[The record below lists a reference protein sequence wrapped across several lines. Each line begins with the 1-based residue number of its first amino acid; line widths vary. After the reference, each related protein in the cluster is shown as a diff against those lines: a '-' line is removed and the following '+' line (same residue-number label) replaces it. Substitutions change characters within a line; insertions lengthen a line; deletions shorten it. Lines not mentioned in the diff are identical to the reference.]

1 MASVRRSRSTSWMS
15 APTPKDVAAELAFQA
30 TQAAQVQVK
39 ATPLDIIDRYRH
51 CRRWW
56 LYRKE
61 YVFKLIHDCRP
72 AKILD
77 FGCGS
82 GDSTTELAALGYD
95 VLGIDVSP
103 DLIALAEE
111 RARLDGVVDRAKF
124 LAVDGTTATLPKEAF
139 DLVLVQAVLH
149 HVDLAESLRTLEHV
163 LQPGGYLIIVE
174 PVAYSRTLQW
184 LRDRSPVEKDI
195 SPNERQLN
203 HEDIRQIAGRFEIVR
218 TRHFTVFQRV
228 MRLVKATGPIYDWP
242 ARFLS
247 VVDYLLL
254 SLPLMSHLA
263 ATVVLLCRKPA
274 AKA

>member
-1 MASVRRSRSTSWMS
+1 MS
-15 APTPKDVAAELAFQA
+15 AHSPKDVAAELAFQA
-30 TQAAQVQVK
+30 AQAAQVEVK
-39 ATPLDIIDRYRH
+39 PTPLDTIERYRR
-51 CRRWW
+51 CPRWW

-61 YVFKLIHDCRP
+61 YIFKLIHDCQP
-72 AKILD
+72 KKILD

-82 GDSTTELAALGYD
+82 GDSTTELAALGYE
-95 VLGIDVSP
+95 VEGIDVSP
-103 DLIALAEE
+103 ELIAIAEE

-124 LAVDGTTATLPKEAF
+124 LAVDGTAATLPAAAF

-163 LQPGGYLIIVE
+163 LVPGGHLIIAE

-218 TRHFTVFQRV
+218 IRHFTILQRLGRVFKGGVGDKISHFLARV
-228 MRLVKATGPIYDWP
+228 DHW
-242 ARFLS
+242 
-247 VVDYLLL
+247 LLL
-254 SLPLMSHLA
+254 IPGMSHFA
-263 ATVVLLCRKPA
+263 ATVVLLCRKPGG
-274 AKA
+274 KP

>member
-1 MASVRRSRSTSWMS
+1 MS
-15 APTPKDVAAELAFQA
+15 APAPKDVSAELAFQA
-30 TQAAQVQVK
+30 AQAAQVQVR
-39 ATPLDIIDRYRH
+39 ATPPDIIDRYRH

-61 YVFKLIHDCRP
+61 YIFKLIHECQP
-72 AKILD
+72 KHILD

-82 GDSTTELAALGYD
+82 GDSTTELAAIGYD

-103 DLIALAEE
+103 ELIALAAE

-149 HVDLAESLRTLEHV
+149 HVDLAESLRTLDHV
-163 LQPGGYLIIVE
+163 LSPGGFLIIVE
-174 PVAYSRTLQW
+174 PVAYSRALQW

-203 HEDIRQIAGRFEIVR
+203 HRDVRQIGERFEIVR
-218 TRHFTVFQRV
+218 LRHFTILQRV
-228 MRLVKATGPIYDWP
+228 LRLIKVTGPLFDWP
-242 ARFLS
+242 ARALA
-247 VVDYLLL
+247 VVDFLLL
-254 SLPLMSHLA
+254 RIPGMDHFS

-274 AKA
+274 AQS

>member
-1 MASVRRSRSTSWMS
+1 MS
-15 APTPKDVAAELAFQA
+15 APAPKDVSAELAFQA
-30 TQAAQVQVK
+30 TQAARVQIK
-39 ATPLDIIDRYRH
+39 ATPPDIIDRYRY

-61 YVFKLIHDCRP
+61 YVFKLVHDCRP
-72 AKILD
+72 KRILD

-82 GDSTTELAALGYD
+82 GDSATELAALGYD

-103 DLIALAEE
+103 ELIALAKE
-111 RARLDGVVDRAKF
+111 RARLDGVVERAKF

-149 HVDLAESLRTLEHV
+149 HVDLAESLRTLDHV
-163 LQPGGYLIIVE
+163 LSPGGFLIIVE
-174 PVAYSRTLQW
+174 PVAYSRALQW

-203 HEDIRQIAGRFEIVR
+203 QADLREIAGQFEIVQK
-218 TRHFTVFQRV
+218 RHYNIFQRLL
-228 MRLVKATGPIYDWP
+228 RLIKVTGPFFDWP
-242 ARFLS
+242 ARALA
-247 VVDYLLL
+247 VVDFLLL
-254 SLPLMSHLA
+254 RIPGMDHFA

-274 AKA
+274 AQS

>member
-1 MASVRRSRSTSWMS
+1 MS
-15 APTPKDVAAELAFQA
+15 LHPPKDVSAELAFQA
-30 TQAAQVQVK
+30 AQAAQVRVQ
-39 ATPLDIIDRYRH
+39 ATPPDIIDRYRH

-72 AKILD
+72 KRILD

-82 GDSTTELAALGYD
+82 GDSTTELAVLGYD

-103 DLIALAEE
+103 ELIALAEE

-124 LAVDGTTATLPKEAF
+124 LAVDGTTATLPKAAF

-149 HVDLAESLRTLEHV
+149 HVDLEESLRTLDHV
-163 LQPGGYLIIVE
+163 LSPGGFLIIVE

-203 HEDIRQIAGRFEIVR
+203 HGDMREIAGKFEIVKKQ
-218 TRHFTVFQRV
+218 HFTILQRV
-228 MRLVKATGPIYDWP
+228 MRLIRTTGPLYDWP

-247 VVDYLLL
+247 VVDFLLL
-254 SLPLMSHLA
+254 SVPWLSHFA
-263 ATVVLLCRKPA
+263 ATVVLLCRKPE
-274 AKA
+274 AKS

>member
-1 MASVRRSRSTSWMS
+1 MHS
-15 APTPKDVAAELAFQA
+15 PKDVAAELAFQA
-30 TQAAQVQVK
+30 TQAAQVQVR
-39 ATPLDIIDRYRH
+39 ATPPDIIERYRH

-72 AKILD
+72 RRILD

-82 GDSTTELAALGYD
+82 GDSATELAVLGYD

-103 DLIALAEE
+103 ELIALAEE
-111 RARLDGVVDRAKF
+111 RARLDGVVERAKF
-124 LAVDGTTATLPKEAF
+124 LAVDGTTATLPKAAF

-149 HVDLAESLRTLEHV
+149 HVDLAESLRTLDHV
-163 LQPGGYLIIVE
+163 LSPGGFLIIVE

-203 HEDIRQIAGRFEIVR
+203 KGDIREIAGRFEIVR
-218 TRHFTVFQRV
+218 QRHFGILQRV
-228 MRLVKATGPIYDWP
+228 LRLMKTPGTFYNWT
-242 ARFLS
+242 ARTLA
-247 VVDYLLL
+247 VVDFLVLCI
-254 SLPLMSHLA
+254 PGMSHLA
-263 ATVVLLCRKPA
+263 ATVVLLCRKPE
-274 AKA
+274 AKS

>member
-1 MASVRRSRSTSWMS
+1 MSTHS
-15 APTPKDVAAELAFQA
+15 PKDVAAELAFQA
-30 TQAAQVQVK
+30 TQAAQVEVR
-39 ATPLDIIDRYRH
+39 ATPPDIIDRYRH

-72 AKILD
+72 RKILD

-95 VLGIDVSP
+95 VVGIDVSP
-103 DLIALAEE
+103 DLIAIAEE

-124 LAVDGTTATLPKEAF
+124 LAVDGTTATLPGAAY

-163 LQPGGYLIIVE
+163 LVPGGHLIIVE

-195 SPNERQLN
+195 SPNERQLS
-203 HEDIRQIAGRFEIVR
+203 HEDIRQIAVRFEIVR
-218 TRHFTVFQRV
+218 KRHFTIVERV
-228 MRLVKATGPIYDWP
+228 LRLIKAQGSLYVWTGR
-242 ARFLS
+242 ALA
-247 VVDYLLL
+247 VVDFLLL
-254 SLPLMSHLA
+254 SIPGMSHFA
-263 ATVVLLCRKPA
+263 ATIVLLGRKPG
-274 AKA
+274 AKS

>member
-1 MASVRRSRSTSWMS
+1 MDAN
-15 APTPKDVAAELAFQA
+15 APKDVAAELAFQA
-30 TQAAQVQVK
+30 TQAAQVEMRP
-39 ATPLDIIDRYRH
+39 TPPDIIERYRH
-51 CRRWW
+51 CTHWR

-72 AKILD
+72 TKILD

-95 VLGIDVSP
+95 TLGIDVSP

-111 RARLDGVVDRAKF
+111 RARLDGVTDRAKF
-124 LAVDGTTATLPKEAF
+124 LAVDGTTATLPAAAF

-149 HVDLAESLRTLEHV
+149 HVDLTECLRTLEHV
-163 LQPGGYLIIVE
+163 LVPGGHLIIVE

-203 HEDIRQIAGRFEIVR
+203 QEDIRQIEGRFR
-218 TRHFTVFQRV
+218 TVKKRHFTILQRV
-228 MRLVKATGPIYDWP
+228 LRLIKAEGPLYDWP
-242 ARFLS
+242 ARFLA

-254 SLPLMSHLA
+254 GIPGLSHFA
-263 ATVVLLCRKPA
+263 ATVVLLCRKPE
-274 AKA
+274 AKG